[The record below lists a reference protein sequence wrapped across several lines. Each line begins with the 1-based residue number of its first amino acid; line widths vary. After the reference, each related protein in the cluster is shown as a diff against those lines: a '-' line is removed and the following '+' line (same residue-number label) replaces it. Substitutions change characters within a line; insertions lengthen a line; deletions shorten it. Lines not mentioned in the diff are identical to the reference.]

1 MEKYLQAVLEQIRCE
16 KVHPYIREELMGH
29 IQDQIEDNRK
39 SGMSEKEAEEA
50 AVRDMGDP
58 VEIGVEFDR
67 IHRPQ
72 IAWKMLIVIGVIS
85 VLGILVHFFITRQIA
100 DSNLWDSSVSGSSR
114 YALHVLIGLA
124 LMFVVYRIDYTYL
137 AKYAKVIAA
146 CILLFGLVCL
156 HAGTVAGGVILGI
169 HVGGGSIVAVNTL
182 LMLYVPIYA
191 AVVYK
196 YHGEGHAGIVKS
208 IVWMLLPVYIAIRLP
223 RMPLALML
231 FVSMLV
237 VLMIGIGKGW
247 FQVAKKKA
255 FILMGLV
262 AFGFPVGG
270 LGALVLMRG
279 SLGYYIE
286 RARSFY
292 MDSDGLAYYASM
304 LDSVRDNAKWIG
316 NSGMKFLGFVQ
327 DGNRDFILS
336 YVTASYGLL
345 AAIIVCCLLA
355 VLVVF
360 IFSASLQQ
368 KNQLGLAMGCGCGMI
383 FLMNLAANILI
394 NMGIVPTAWTFLP
407 FLSAG
412 GNNIVLCYGLVGI
425 VLSIYRYKN
434 IYPIHVSTKFV
445 LSGKNV
451 Q

>member
-1 MEKYLQAVLEQIRCE
+1 MEKYLQAVLEQIRCK

-72 IAWKMLIVIGVIS
+72 IA
-85 VLGILVHFFITRQIA
+85 
-100 DSNLWDSSVSGSSR
+100 DSNLLDSSVSGSSR
-114 YALHVLIGLA
+114 YALHVLIGLT

>member
-1 MEKYLQAVLEQIRCE
+1 MEKYLQAVLEQIRCK

-29 IQDQIEDNRK
+29 MQDQMEDNRK
-39 SGMSEKEAEEA
+39 SGMNEKEAEEA

-85 VLGILVHFFITRQIA
+85 LLGMLLHFFITRQIA
-100 DSNLWDSSVSGSSR
+100 DSDLWDSSVSGSSR
-114 YALHVLIGLA
+114 YEFHILIGLV
-124 LMFVVYRIDYTYL
+124 LMFIVYRIDYTYL
-137 AKYAKVIAA
+137 AKYAKVIAV

-156 HAGTVAGGVILGI
+156 HAGAVAGGAILGI
-169 HVGGGSIVAVNTL
+169 HLGGGIVAVNTL

-196 YHGEGHAGIVKS
+196 YHGEGYAGIVKS
-208 IVWMLLPVYIAIRLP
+208 IVWMLLPVYIALRLP

-237 VLMIGIGKGW
+237 VLVIGIGKGW

-255 FILMGLV
+255 FIMIGLV
-262 AFGFPVGG
+262 VFGFPAGG

-279 SLGYYIE
+279 SLEYYIE
-286 RARSFY
+286 RVQSFY
-292 MDSDGLAYYASM
+292 MDSDGLAYYSSM

-316 NSGMKFLGFVQ
+316 DSGMKFLGFMP

-345 AAIIVCCLLA
+345 AAIIICCLLA

-360 IFSASLQQ
+360 VFSASLHQ

-394 NMGIVPTAWTFLP
+394 NMGIFPTAWTFLP

-412 GNNIVLCYGLVGI
+412 GNNIVLCYVLVGI

-434 IYPIHVSTKFV
+434 IYPMHVSTKLAFP
-445 LSGKNV
+445 GKNV

>member
-1 MEKYLQAVLEQIRCE
+1 MEKYLQAVLEQIRCK

-29 IQDQIEDNRK
+29 IQDQMEDNRK

-85 VLGILVHFFITRQIA
+85 LLGILVHFFITRQIA

-114 YALHVLIGLA
+114 YAFHVLLGLV

-146 CILLFGLVCL
+146 CILLLGLVSL
-156 HAGTVAGGVILGI
+156 
-169 HVGGGSIVAVNTL
+169 
-182 LMLYVPIYA
+182 
-191 AVVYK
+191 
-196 YHGEGHAGIVKS
+196 HAGIVKS

-255 FILMGLV
+255 FALMGLV
-262 AFGFPVGG
+262 VFGFPLGG
-270 LGALVLMRG
+270 LAVLLSQAG
-279 SLGYYIE
+279 SLGYYFE
-286 RARSFY
+286 RVQSFY
-292 MDSDGLAYYASM
+292 RGNDGLAYYASL
-304 LDSVRDNAKWIG
+304 LDAVRDNAKWIG
-316 NSGMKFLGFVQ
+316 GSGMKVLGFIQ

-345 AAIIVCCLLA
+345 AAIIICCLLA

-360 IFSASLQQ
+360 VFSASLHQ
-368 KNQLGLAMGCGCGMI
+368 KNQLGLAMGCGCGMV
-383 FLMNLAANILI
+383 FLMNLVANILI
-394 NMGIVPTAWTFLP
+394 NMGILPTAWTFLP

-412 GNNIVLCYGLVGI
+412 GNNIVLCYVLVGI

-434 IYPIHVSTKFV
+434 IYPMHVSTKLAFP
-445 LSGKNV
+445 GKNV

>member
-1 MEKYLQAVLEQIRCE
+1 MEKYLQAVLEQIRCK

-85 VLGILVHFFITRQIA
+85 LLGILVHFFITRQIA
-100 DSNLWDSSVSGSSR
+100 DGNLWDSSVSGSSR
-114 YALHVLIGLA
+114 YAFHVLIGLA

-146 CILLFGLVCL
+146 GILLFGLICL
-156 HAGTVAGGVILGI
+156 YAGTVAGGVILGI
-169 HVGGGSIVAVNTL
+169 HVGGSIVAVNTL

-196 YHGEGHAGIVKS
+196 YHGEGYAGIVKS
-208 IVWMLLPVYIAIRLP
+208 IVWMLLPVYIALRLP

-237 VLMIGIGKGW
+237 VLVIGIGKGW

-255 FILMGLV
+255 FIMIGLV
-262 AFGFPVGG
+262 VFGFPAGG

-279 SLGYYIE
+279 SLEYYIE
-286 RARSFY
+286 RVQSFY
-292 MDSDGLAYYASM
+292 MDSDGLAYYSSM

-316 NSGMKFLGFVQ
+316 DSGMKFLGFMP

-345 AAIIVCCLLA
+345 AAIIICCLLA

-360 IFSASLQQ
+360 VFSASLHQ

-394 NMGIVPTAWTFLP
+394 NMGIFPTAWTFLP

-412 GNNIVLCYGLVGI
+412 GNNIVLCYVLVGI

-434 IYPIHVSTKFV
+434 IYPMHVSTKLAFP
-445 LSGKNV
+445 GKNV

>member
-1 MEKYLQAVLEQIRCE
+1 MEKYLQAVLEQIRCK

-85 VLGILVHFFITRQIA
+85 LLGILVHFFITRQIA
-100 DSNLWDSSVSGSSR
+100 DGNLWDSSVSGSSR
-114 YALHVLIGLA
+114 YAFNVLIGLA

-146 CILLFGLVCL
+146 GILLFGLICL

-169 HVGGGSIVAVNTL
+169 HVGGSIVAVNTL

-196 YHGEGHAGIVKS
+196 YHGEGYAGIVKS

-237 VLMIGIGKGW
+237 VLMIGIWKGW
-247 FQVAKKKA
+247 FQVAKKRA

-286 RARSFY
+286 RVQSFY

-383 FLMNLAANILI
+383 FLMNLGANILI
-394 NMGIVPTAWTFLP
+394 NMRIVPTAWTFLP

-412 GNNIVLCYGLVGI
+412 GNNIVLCYVLVGI

-434 IYPIHVSTKFV
+434 IYPMHVSTNLAFP
-445 LSGKNV
+445 GKNV

>member
-1 MEKYLQAVLEQIRCE
+1 MEKYLQAVLEQIRCK

-85 VLGILVHFFITRQIA
+85 LLGILVHFFITRQIA
-100 DSNLWDSSVSGSSR
+100 DGNLWDSSVSGSSR
-114 YALHVLIGLA
+114 YAFNVLIGLA

-146 CILLFGLVCL
+146 GILLFGLICL

-169 HVGGGSIVAVNTL
+169 HVGGSIVAVNTL

-196 YHGEGHAGIVKS
+196 YHGEGYAGIVKS

-237 VLMIGIGKGW
+237 VLMIGIWKGW
-247 FQVAKKKA
+247 FQVAKKRA

-286 RARSFY
+286 RVQSFY

-383 FLMNLAANILI
+383 FLMNLGANILI
-394 NMGIVPTAWTFLP
+394 NMRIVPTAWTFLP

-412 GNNIVLCYGLVGI
+412 GNNIVLCYVLVGI
-425 VLSIYRYKN
+425 VLSIYRYKK
-434 IYPIHVSTKFV
+434 IYPMHVSTNLAFP
-445 LSGKNV
+445 GKNV

>member
-1 MEKYLQAVLEQIRCE
+1 M
-16 KVHPYIREELMGH
+16 
-29 IQDQIEDNRK
+29 
-39 SGMSEKEAEEA
+39 
-50 AVRDMGDP
+50 
-58 VEIGVEFDR
+58 DR
-67 IHRPQ
+67 
-72 IAWKMLIVIGVIS
+72 
-85 VLGILVHFFITRQIA
+85 
-100 DSNLWDSSVSGSSR
+100 
-114 YALHVLIGLA
+114 
-124 LMFVVYRIDYTYL
+124 
-137 AKYAKVIAA
+137 
-146 CILLFGLVCL
+146 
-156 HAGTVAGGVILGI
+156 
-169 HVGGGSIVAVNTL
+169 
-182 LMLYVPIYA
+182 
-191 AVVYK
+191 
-196 YHGEGHAGIVKS
+196 
-208 IVWMLLPVYIAIRLP
+208 
-223 RMPLALML
+223 
-231 FVSMLV
+231 
-237 VLMIGIGKGW
+237 
-247 FQVAKKKA
+247 
-255 FILMGLV
+255 
-262 AFGFPVGG
+262 
-270 LGALVLMRG
+270 
-279 SLGYYIE
+279 
-286 RARSFY
+286 
-292 MDSDGLAYYASM
+292 DGLAYYASM

-425 VLSIYRYKN
+425 VLSSYRYKN

>member
-1 MEKYLQAVLEQIRCE
+1 MEKYLQAVLEQIRCK

-85 VLGILVHFFITRQIA
+85 LLGILVHFFITRQIA
-100 DSNLWDSSVSGSSR
+100 DGNLWDSSVSGSSR
-114 YALHVLIGLA
+114 YAFNVLIGLA

-146 CILLFGLVCL
+146 GILLFGLICL

-169 HVGGGSIVAVNTL
+169 YVGGSIVAVNTL

-196 YHGEGHAGIVKS
+196 YHGEGYAGIVKS

-237 VLMIGIGKGW
+237 VLMIGIWKGW
-247 FQVAKKKA
+247 FQVAKKRA

-286 RARSFY
+286 RVQSFY

-383 FLMNLAANILI
+383 FLMNLGANILI
-394 NMGIVPTAWTFLP
+394 NMRIVPTAWTFLP

-412 GNNIVLCYGLVGI
+412 GNNIVLCYVLVGI

-434 IYPIHVSTKFV
+434 IYPMHVSTNLAFP
-445 LSGKNV
+445 GKNV

>member
-1 MEKYLQAVLEQIRCE
+1 MEKYLQAVLEQIRCK

-29 IQDQIEDNRK
+29 MQDQMEDNRK

-85 VLGILVHFFITRQIA
+85 LLGILVHFFITRQIA
-100 DSNLWDSSVSGSSR
+100 DGNLWDSSVSGSSR
-114 YALHVLIGLA
+114 YAFHVLIGLA

-146 CILLFGLVCL
+146 GILLFGLICL
-156 HAGTVAGGVILGI
+156 YAGTVAGGVILGI
-169 HVGGGSIVAVNTL
+169 HVGGSIVAVNTL

-196 YHGEGHAGIVKS
+196 YHGEGYAGIVKS

-237 VLMIGIGKGW
+237 VLMIGIWKGW
-247 FQVAKKKA
+247 FQVAKKRA

-286 RARSFY
+286 RVQSFY

-360 IFSASLQQ
+360 IFSASLHQ

-394 NMGIVPTAWTFLP
+394 NMGIFPTAWTFLP

-412 GNNIVLCYGLVGI
+412 GNNIVLCYVLVGI

-434 IYPIHVSTKFV
+434 IYPMHVSTKLAFP
-445 LSGKNV
+445 GKNV

>member
-1 MEKYLQAVLEQIRCE
+1 MEKYLQAVLEQIRCK

-100 DSNLWDSSVSGSSR
+100 DSNLLDSSVSGSSR
-114 YALHVLIGLA
+114 YALHVLIGLT

-196 YHGEGHAGIVKS
+196 YHGEEHAGIVKS

-292 MDSDGLAYYASM
+292 MDSDGLAYYA
-304 LDSVRDNAKWIG
+304 
-316 NSGMKFLGFVQ
+316 
-327 DGNRDFILS
+327 
-336 YVTASYGLL
+336 
-345 AAIIVCCLLA
+345 CLLYT
-355 VLVVF
+355 
-360 IFSASLQQ
+360 SPS
-368 KNQLGLAMGCGCGMI
+368 
-383 FLMNLAANILI
+383 
-394 NMGIVPTAWTFLP
+394 P
-407 FLSAG
+407 
-412 GNNIVLCYGLVGI
+412 
-425 VLSIYRYKN
+425 RD
-434 IYPIHVSTKFV
+434 
-445 LSGKNV
+445 
-451 Q
+451 

>member
-1 MEKYLQAVLEQIRCE
+1 MEKYLQAVLEQIRCK

-29 IQDQIEDNRK
+29 MQDQMEDNRK

-85 VLGILVHFFITRQIA
+85 LLGILVHFFITRQIA
-100 DSNLWDSSVSGSSR
+100 DGNLWDSSVSGSSR
-114 YALHVLIGLA
+114 YAFHVLIGLA

-146 CILLFGLVCL
+146 GILLFGLICL
-156 HAGTVAGGVILGI
+156 YAGTVAGGVILGI
-169 HVGGGSIVAVNTL
+169 HVGGSIVAVNTL

-196 YHGEGHAGIVKS
+196 YHGEGYAGIVKL

-237 VLMIGIGKGW
+237 VLMIGIWKGW
-247 FQVAKKKA
+247 FQVAKKRA

-286 RARSFY
+286 RVQSFY

-383 FLMNLAANILI
+383 FLMNLGANILI
-394 NMGIVPTAWTFLP
+394 NMRIVPTAWTFLP

-412 GNNIVLCYGLVGI
+412 GNNIVLCYVLVGI

-434 IYPIHVSTKFV
+434 IYPMHVSTNLAFP
-445 LSGKNV
+445 GKNV

>member
-1 MEKYLQAVLEQIRCE
+1 MEKYLQAVLEQIRCK

-100 DSNLWDSSVSGSSR
+100 DSNLLDSSVSGSSW
-114 YALHVLIGLA
+114 YALHVLIGLT

-196 YHGEGHAGIVKS
+196 YHGEGHAG
-208 IVWMLLPVYIAIRLP
+208 
-223 RMPLALML
+223 
-231 FVSMLV
+231 
-237 VLMIGIGKGW
+237 
-247 FQVAKKKA
+247 
-255 FILMGLV
+255 
-262 AFGFPVGG
+262 
-270 LGALVLMRG
+270 
-279 SLGYYIE
+279 
-286 RARSFY
+286 
-292 MDSDGLAYYASM
+292 
-304 LDSVRDNAKWIG
+304 
-316 NSGMKFLGFVQ
+316 
-327 DGNRDFILS
+327 NR
-336 YVTASYGLL
+336 SYG
-345 AAIIVCCLLA
+345 CCYL
-355 VLVVF
+355 F
-360 IFSASLQQ
+360 I
-368 KNQLGLAMGCGCGMI
+368 
-383 FLMNLAANILI
+383 
-394 NMGIVPTAWTFLP
+394 
-407 FLSAG
+407 
-412 GNNIVLCYGLVGI
+412 
-425 VLSIYRYKN
+425 
-434 IYPIHVSTKFV
+434 
-445 LSGKNV
+445 
-451 Q
+451 

>member
-1 MEKYLQAVLEQIRCE
+1 MEKYLQAVLEQIRCK

-85 VLGILVHFFITRQIA
+85 LLGILVHFFITRQIA
-100 DSNLWDSSVSGSSR
+100 DGNLWDSSVSGSSR
-114 YALHVLIGLA
+114 YAFHVLIGLA

-146 CILLFGLVCL
+146 GILLFGLICL
-156 HAGTVAGGVILGI
+156 YAGTVAGGVILGI
-169 HVGGGSIVAVNTL
+169 HVGGSIVAVNTL

-196 YHGEGHAGIVKS
+196 YHGEGYAGIVKS

-237 VLMIGIGKGW
+237 VLMIGIWKGW
-247 FQVAKKKA
+247 FQVAKKRA
-255 FILMGLV
+255 FIMMGLV

-286 RARSFY
+286 RVQSFY

-355 VLVVF
+355 VFVVF

-383 FLMNLAANILI
+383 FLMNLGANILI
-394 NMGIVPTAWTFLP
+394 NMRIVPTAWTFLP

-412 GNNIVLCYGLVGI
+412 GNNIVLCYVLVGI

-434 IYPIHVSTKFV
+434 IYPMHVSTNLAFP
-445 LSGKNV
+445 GKNV